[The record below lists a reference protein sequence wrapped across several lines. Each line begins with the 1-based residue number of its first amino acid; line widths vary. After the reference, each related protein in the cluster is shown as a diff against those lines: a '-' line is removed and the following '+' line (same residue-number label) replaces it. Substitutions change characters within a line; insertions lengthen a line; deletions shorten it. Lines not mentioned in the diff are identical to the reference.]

1 MTSRTA
7 AARYA
12 RALLDVA
19 TKESADLDT
28 IARELDEFNAFFM
41 QQPALAGLML
51 NPAVPAPRKRA
62 AMEQITKISGLT
74 PIVSKLLILLAD
86 RDRLVLLKD
95 VSATY
100 RGFLADRQNVV
111 HAEVT
116 SAEPLSDERIQA
128 IELRLATVTGKRV
141 SMTTRVDKDIIG
153 GVVARVGSTVYDASI
168 ATQLK
173 KIRERLDNVIHK
185 QRRKASRGAKARS
198 WGWGPTQTKI

>member
-28 IARELDEFNAFFM
+28 IARDLDEFNAFLTG
-41 QQPALAGLML
+41 QPSLAGLML

-62 AMEQITKISGLT
+62 AMEQIAAISGVT
-74 PIVSKLLILLAD
+74 PIVAKLLILLAD

-100 RGFLADRQNVV
+100 RDFLAERQNVV

-116 SAEPLSDERIQA
+116 SAEPLSEERVQA
-128 IELRLATVTGKRV
+128 VTQRLATVTGKRV

-173 KIRERLDNVIHK
+173 KIRERL
-185 QRRKASRGAKARS
+185 
-198 WGWGPTQTKI
+198 TT

>member
-28 IARELDEFNAFFM
+28 TARDLEGFVEFMDA
-41 QQPALAGLML
+41 QPALQRLLL

-62 AMEQITKISGLT
+62 AMEEITRLSGAT
-74 PIVSKLLILLAD
+74 PIVAKLLVLLAD
-86 RDRLVLLKD
+86 RDRLGLLKD
-95 VSATY
+95 VAAVY
-100 RGFLADRQNVV
+100 RDLLAERQNVV

-116 SAEPLSDERIQA
+116 SAEPLSPDRIQA
-128 IELRLATVTGKRV
+128 IEQRLAILTGKRV
-141 SMTTRVDKDIIG
+141 SMTAKVDKDIIG
-153 GVVARVGSTVYDASI
+153 GVVARVGSTIYDASI

-173 KIRERLDNVIHK
+173 KIRERL
-185 QRRKASRGAKARS
+185 
-198 WGWGPTQTKI
+198 TT

>member
-12 RALLDVA
+12 HALLDVA

-28 IARELDEFNAFFM
+28 VTRELDEFNAFLT

-51 NPAVPAPRKRA
+51 NPAVPALRKRA
-62 AMEQITKISGLT
+62 AMEEITKISGFT

-86 RDRLVLLKD
+86 RDRLHLLKD

-100 RGFLADRQNVV
+100 RDFLADRQNVV
-111 HAEVT
+111 HAELT
-116 SAEPLSDERIQA
+116 SAEPLSNDRIQA

-141 SMTTRVDKDIIG
+141 AMTTRIDKDIIG
-153 GVVARVGSTVYDASI
+153 GIVARVGSTVYDASI
-168 ATQLK
+168 ATQLR
-173 KIRERLDNVIHK
+173 KIRERL
-185 QRRKASRGAKARS
+185 
-198 WGWGPTQTKI
+198 TT

>member
-19 TKESADLDT
+19 TKESADLDSV
-28 IARELDEFNAFFM
+28 ARELDEFLAFLA
-41 QQPALAGLML
+41 QQPALQGLML

-62 AMEQITKISGLT
+62 AMEEITKVAGLS
-74 PIVSKLLILLAD
+74 PIVSKLLVLLAD
-86 RDRLVLLKD
+86 RDRLSLLKD

-100 RGFLADRQNVV
+100 RDFLAERQNVV

-116 SAEPLSDERIQA
+116 SAEPLSKDRVQA
-128 IELRLATVTGKRV
+128 IEQRLATVTGKRV
-141 SMTTRVDKDIIG
+141 SMTTKVDKDILG
-153 GVVARVGSTVYDASI
+153 GVVARVGSTIYDASI

-173 KIRERLDNVIHK
+173 KIRERL
-185 QRRKASRGAKARS
+185 
-198 WGWGPTQTKI
+198 TT

>member
-19 TKESADLDT
+19 TKESADLDS
-28 IARELDEFNAFFM
+28 IARELDEFLAFLA
-41 QQPALAGLML
+41 QQPALQSLML

-62 AMEQITKISGLT
+62 AMEEITKVAGLS
-74 PIVSKLLILLAD
+74 PIVSKLLVLLAD
-86 RDRLVLLKD
+86 RDRLTLLKD

-100 RGFLADRQNVV
+100 RDFLADRQGVV

-116 SAEPLSDERIQA
+116 SAEPLAKDRVQA
-128 IELRLATVTGKRV
+128 IEQRLATVTGKRV
-141 SMTTRVDKDIIG
+141 SMTTKVDKDILG

-173 KIRERLDNVIHK
+173 KIRERL
-185 QRRKASRGAKARS
+185 
-198 WGWGPTQTKI
+198 TT

>member
-19 TKESADLDT
+19 ISESADLDT
-28 IARELDEFNAFFM
+28 IARELDEFTAFFTG
-41 QQPALAGLML
+41 QPALEGLML

-62 AMEQITKISGLT
+62 AMEEITKISGLT

-86 RDRLVLLKD
+86 RDRLGLLKD
-95 VSATY
+95 VAATY
-100 RGFLADRQNVV
+100 RDFLAERQNVV

-116 SAEPLSDERIQA
+116 SAEPLSNDRVQA
-128 IELRLATVTGKRV
+128 IERRLADMTGKRV

-153 GVVARVGSTVYDASI
+153 GVVARVGSTIYDASI

-173 KIRERLDNVIHK
+173 KIRERL
-185 QRRKASRGAKARS
+185 
-198 WGWGPTQTKI
+198 TT

>member
-28 IARELDEFNAFFM
+28 IARELGEFITFFA
-41 QQPALAGLML
+41 QQPVLRGLML

-62 AMEQITKISGLT
+62 TMEDITRVAGLS
-74 PIVSKLLILLAD
+74 PIVSKLLVLLAD
-86 RDRLVLLKD
+86 RDRLVLLED
-95 VSATY
+95 VGATY
-100 RGFLADRQNVV
+100 RDFLAERQNVV

-116 SAEPLSDERIQA
+116 SAEPLSNDRVQA
-128 IELRLATVTGKRV
+128 IEQRLAAVTGKRV

-153 GVVARVGSTVYDASI
+153 GVVARVGSTIYDASI

-173 KIRERLDNVIHK
+173 KIRERL
-185 QRRKASRGAKARS
+185 
-198 WGWGPTQTKI
+198 TT